1 MILLTSTRQMLCTF
15 GFSFIC
21 VVLLLFI
28 CVADLAHFV
37 VLTLL
42 CLFCCAY
49 FVVLTLFSSLSLLYC
64 CAYFVVLTFLVVL
77 VCLLC
82 CACFVFLTLL
92 AVSLCLLWCAYFV
105 VLCYAY
111 FVFLSCFCLLCL
123 LCLLACFRFASL
135 GCRCF
140 ISRMKIVLTSTS
152 ALHCFTWIIGRGFA
166 EHHGRK
172 KYVSGKYTYAL
183 RRTHERQS
191 PATIY
196 KYQGL
201 STLINAN
208 RSWFDSKIT
217 LDFPLKNDACVC
229 AKRTFSRQFGVRCY
243 NVYCP
248 CSCTLPCPALA
259 YSLQLTVLASVTRP
273 YIEPIR
279 VYPT

>member
-1 MILLTSTRQMLCTF
+1 MF
-15 GFSFIC
+15 
-21 VVLLLFI
+21 
-28 CVADLAHFV
+28 A
-37 VLTLL
+37 
-42 CLFCCAY
+42 
-49 FVVLTLFSSLSLLYC
+49 
-64 CAYFVVLTFLVVL
+64 
-77 VCLLC
+77 CLLP
-82 CACFVFLTLL
+82 
-92 AVSLCLLWCAYFV
+92 LCLLRMPLFYFKNEN
-105 VLCYAY
+105 CTNKHK
-111 FVFLSCFCLLCL
+111 
-123 LCLLACFRFASL
+123 R
-135 GCRCF
+135 
-140 ISRMKIVLTSTS
+140 T
-152 ALHCFTWIIGRGFA
+152 ALFHLNHRPGFA
-166 EHHGRK
+166 EHHGRT

-201 STLINAN
+201 FTLINAN

-217 LDFPLKNDACVC
+217 LDFPLKNDACLC

-273 YIEPIR
+273 NIEPIR